1 MNSTADQALVS
12 IVIPVFNAAD
22 YLREAI
28 DSVLGQDYSNVEL
41 IVLDDGSTDNSVE
54 ILKSYPEG
62 LFHWESHSNIGQS
75 ATMNK
80 GWSMARGDV
89 LSYLSADDALLPG
102 AVTRSVE
109 SLDNHENVVMTYCDY
124 MLMDANSADIR
135 RVYAPEFDYKKMLS
149 DIVVQPGPG
158 VFFRRTAFKK
168 IGGWN
173 SSYRQVPDLEY
184 WLRLGLEGDFLR
196 IPEVLAK
203 FRVHDGSQT
212 YMESSV
218 EKAEECVRLIDDYFK
233 NSALPDTIR
242 ALEDRSKGNA
252 HLFVA
257 RMHLRAG
264 RYHAMFNHLKGV
276 ASVNP
281 GSFLSMHAVRMIGNG
296 LLFRIYRRINNNR
309 LD

>member
-1 MNSTADQALVS
+1 MNYLRASPKPLVS

-22 YLREAI
+22 YLREAV

-41 IVLDDGSTDNSVE
+41 IVLDDGSTDNSIE
-54 ILKSYPEG
+54 ILKSYNEG
-62 LFHWESHSNIGQS
+62 LFLLESHANIGQS
-75 ATMNK
+75 ATMNL
-80 GWSMARGDV
+80 GWSMAKGDV

-109 SLDNHENVVMTYCDY
+109 SLNNHENVVMTYCDY
-124 MLMDANSADIR
+124 MLMDSKSADLR
-135 RVYAPEFDYKKMLS
+135 RVYAPEFDYEKMVS

-158 VFFRRTAFKK
+158 VFFRRSAFTK

-184 WLRLGLEGDFLR
+184 WLRLGLVGDFLR

-203 FRVHDGSQT
+203 FRVHDESQT
-212 YMESSV
+212 YTEPSV
-218 EKAEECVRLIDDYFK
+218 EKAEECVQVIDEYFK
-233 NSALPDTIR
+233 NPELPETIR
-242 ALEDRSKGNA
+242 SLENRSKANA

-264 RYHAMFNHLKGV
+264 RYKAMFNHLQGV
-276 ASVNP
+276 ACVNP
-281 GSFLSMHAVRMIGNG
+281 LSLFSMHAIRMIGNG
-296 LLFRIYRRINNNR
+296 LLFRLKRMVS
-309 LD
+309 

>member
-1 MNSTADQALVS
+1 MNNTADQPLVS
-12 IVIPVFNAAD
+12 IVIPAFNAAE

-41 IVLDDGSTDNSVE
+41 IVLDDGSTDNSIE

-62 LFHWESHSNIGQS
+62 FFRWESHSNIGQS
-75 ATMNK
+75 ATLNK

-89 LSYLSADDALLPG
+89 LSYLSADDALLPE

-109 SLDNHENVVMTYCDY
+109 SLSSHENVVMTYCDY
-124 MLMDANSADIR
+124 MLMDANSADMR
-135 RVYAPEFDYKKMLS
+135 RVHAPDFDYEKMLS

-158 VFFRRTAFKK
+158 VFFRRSAFAK

-173 SSYRQVPDLEY
+173 PSYRQVPDLEY

-203 FRVHDGSQT
+203 FRVHDESQT

-218 EKAEECVRLIDDYFK
+218 EKAEECVRVMDDYFK
-233 NSALPDTIR
+233 NPELPDTIR
-242 ALEDRSKGNA
+242 ALENRSKGNA

-281 GSFLSMHAVRMIGNG
+281 RSFLSMHAVRMLGNG
-296 LLFRIYRRINNNR
+296 LLFRISRRIKNSR
-309 LD
+309 LG